1 MIDFDTIKELFKES
15 IDESNTM
22 NEALQRLFDKVYD
35 KGKFDATDEQL
46 LRQKIAQEVTDKMV

>member
-35 KGKFDATDEQL
+35 KGKFDAMAENETIT
-46 LRQKIAQEVTDKMV
+46 K